1 MKKED
6 IMKFYKASYNGRKT
20 LTDISEYRRWYF
32 GKDECEIRICAHRAY
47 RDFCRRLAGIA
58 QNSDKQKWREAVE
71 EYIDKRIKELLSKT
85 DTDKKNFDIWHKD
98 TCEGILK
105 FSNDSVFRNIPLK
118 TYGLAQ
124 KWLNMTLKY
133 MIIMG
138 KWEKDMKA
146 IIPFLHVPVDS
157 YIMEAASTELGILLY
172 TKNHELQPY
181 NKNQSMPWSKWK
193 KYVVYETFQEQIVKK
208 LEDKNISPIEWE
220 GPAWIKIA
228 EERKK
233 KK

>member
-1 MKKED
+1 MVENYIED
-6 IMKFYKASYNGRKT
+6 FYTVSYNGKKAFKS
-20 LTDISEYRRWYF
+20 LDEYRRWYF
-32 GKDECEIRICAHRAY
+32 GADECEIRICVHRAY
-47 RDFCRRLAGIA
+47 RDFCRLLRGIA

-71 EYIDKRIKELLSKT
+71 KYIDKRIKELLSKT
-85 DTDKKNFDIWHKD
+85 DTDKDNFDIWHKE

-105 FSNDSVFRNIPLK
+105 FSNNSVFRNIPLE

-157 YIMEAASTELGILLY
+157 YIMEAASTELGIMLY
-172 TKNHELQPY
+172 TKNHEPQPY
-181 NKNQSMPWSKWK
+181 NKNQSMLWSKWK
-193 KYVVYETFQEQIVKK
+193 KYDVYNYFQEQIAIK
-208 LEDKNISPIEWE
+208 LREKNITPIDWE

-228 EERKK
+228 KKRKK
-233 KK
+233 